1 KRIVEHD
8 RTVTT
13 RRAAK
18 AIRGRHA
25 RKIHAREQ
33 AVSRREDQ
41 LRAREQRTGEH
52 DVEVTR
58 REEALDLRERALRAQ
73 AEADTART
81 ARERLMVQLREANE
95 NLVFATLR
103 AHELVD
109 QAVAARALAA
119 ESATAEAERR
129 RRAEALSTQL
139 LA

>member
-1 KRIVEHD
+1 
-8 RTVTT
+8 
-13 RRAAK
+13 
-18 AIRGRHA
+18 
-25 RKIHAREQ
+25 
-33 AVSRREDQ
+33 
-41 LRAREQRTGEH
+41 
-52 DVEVTR
+52 
-58 REEALDLRERALRAQ
+58 AQ

-95 NLVFATLR
+95 NLVIATLR

-139 LA
+139 LASENALRASERKARASDRAKDDFLAMLGHELRNPLAPILLALD